1 MVDIETDTQDGNLV
15 PWHTCHN
22 GDVVAA
28 DINVDKQQVRLT
40 LKAVACCIH
49 RGTVSALQLSQI

>member
-15 PWHTCHN
+15 PWHTCHR

-28 DINVDKQQVRLT
+28 DTNVDKQQVCLA
-40 LKAVACCIH
+40 LKPVACYMH
-49 RGTVSALQLSQI
+49 L